1 MCNPWLAFYYNFKNI
16 FMPQLIHEDISYNI
30 IGGCMK
36 VHSFLG
42 HGFLEIVYKDAM
54 QIEFAKNETD
64 YVREKEFDINYKGI
78 ILPHKF
84 YADFFVMDSVIVEV
98 KASSGGISNDFIAQT
113 LNYMKVSGCSLGLI
127 INFGK
132 SSLEYKR
139 LVL

>member
-1 MCNPWLAFYYNFKNI
+1 
-16 FMPQLIHEDISYNI
+16 MPQLIHEDISYKI
-30 IGGCMK
+30 IGACMR
-36 VHSFLG
+36 VQRFLG

-54 QIEFAKNETD
+54 QIEFAEHEIDFT
-64 YVREKEFDINYKGI
+64 REKEFDINYKGI

-84 YADFFVMDSVIVEV
+84 YADFFVMDNAIVEV
-98 KASSGGISNDFIAQT
+98 KATKDGISNYFIAQT
-113 LNYMKVSGCSLGLI
+113 INYMKVSGCSLGLL

>member
-1 MCNPWLAFYYNFKNI
+1 
-16 FMPQLIHEDISYNI
+16 MPQLIYEDISYNI
-30 IGGCMK
+30 IGACMR

-54 QIEFAKNETD
+54 QIEFAESD
-64 YVREKEFDINYKGI
+64 LSFRREKEFDINYKGI

-98 KASSGGISNDFIAQT
+98 KAIKDGISNDFIAQT
-113 LNYMKVSGCSLGLI
+113 LNYMKVSGCLLGLI
-127 INFGK
+127 VNFGK